1 MTRLTLAVLLLAA
14 PASAQDAAMPP
25 VVQEPMD
32 AGTATP
38 ILGRQVLD
46 QTGKTAGR
54 IVDVLVDGGGQV
66 RAAVIDVG
74 GFMGLGQRRIAVA
87 WRGLRFN
94 PGDGGITLLMPA
106 DQIAAAPEYKPA
118 AKPVVLAS
126 PPPPEGEATF
136 DDTPHRPQP

>member
-1 MTRLTLAVLLLAA
+1 MKPVLAALLLLAA
-14 PASAQDAAMPP
+14 FPAAAQDAAAPP
-25 VVQEPMD
+25 VVHEPMD
-32 AGTATP
+32 ASTASP

-54 IVDVLVDGGGQV
+54 IVDVLVDQEGQT

-94 PGDGGITLLMPA
+94 PTDGEITLLMPA
-106 DQIAAAPEYKPA
+106 DQIGAVPEYKPA
-118 AKPVVLAS
+118 AAPVVLAS
-126 PPPPEGEATF
+126 PPP
-136 DDTPHRPQP
+136 QP